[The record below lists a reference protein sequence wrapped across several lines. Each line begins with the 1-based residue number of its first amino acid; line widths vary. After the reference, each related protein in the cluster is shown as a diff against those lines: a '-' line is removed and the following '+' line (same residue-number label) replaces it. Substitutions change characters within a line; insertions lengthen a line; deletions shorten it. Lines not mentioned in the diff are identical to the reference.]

1 MALPLIG
8 VHQKVTTLLLWSED
22 VQTGGT
28 LEVTVMNGHKDQ
40 KAGGRRRKQWSNLR
54 RNAKNS
60 SVGPKK
66 KKHEKPEISVL

>member
-28 LEVTVMNGHKDQ
+28 LEVSYE
-40 KAGGRRRKQWSNLR
+40 W
-54 RNAKNS
+54 
-60 SVGPKK
+60 P
-66 KKHEKPEISVL
+66 